1 MRPPPHPPSSP
12 PPPPYPTSPTP
23 PPPPPPPRPPPP
35 PPAWSY
41 RAGILRGA
49 RRTVRSSRPPALL
62 PRQCHA
68 APPSEIRHAAAVVCC
83 RLAPPPPH
91 GMTRLATEK
100 QLAAL
105 PAPPTP
111 AAPSLLVPA
120 RFFSDCRGATSEG
133 CSTEGPQAKEPLD
146 KACSSRTGP
155 WRRRAAGQG
164 NRLKGQCW
172 FLSSKG
178 AAEDAHKRQLHY
190 RSPKPARRRPLGS
203 EECVRACSSVQTI
216 QTRVDIQRF
225 A

>member
-1 MRPPPHPPSSP
+1 M
-12 PPPPYPTSPTP
+12 
-23 PPPPPPPRPPPP
+23 
-35 PPAWSY
+35 
-41 RAGILRGA
+41 
-49 RRTVRSSRPPALL
+49 
-62 PRQCHA
+62 
-68 APPSEIRHAAAVVCC
+68 CC

-190 RSPKPARRRPLGS
+190 CSPKPVWRRPLGIEKCGRTS
-203 EECVRACSSVQTI
+203 RLQLGSDDPDSCGHATFRVIDDSFFFAEIILRVGPDNVQPRRFRAKRGWWAI
-216 QTRVDIQRF
+216 
-225 A
+225 AGHL